1 MFADSGDEVARQR
14 MCVRFTGYILL
25 ADQASGE
32 ERVYLSAQDA
42 RAEQHY
48 EGSWKTFCWLNHTS
62 CSSGVEELRSCYH
75 WLRWPFNL

>member
-1 MFADSGDEVARQR
+1 MFADSGNEVARQR

-32 ERVYLSAQDA
+32 ERVCLSAQDA

-48 EGSWKTFCWLNHTS
+48 
-62 CSSGVEELRSCYH
+62 
-75 WLRWPFNL
+75 